1 MKSIILISI
10 YLGAFVMFYLLLSM
24 VGLFFHPYSVI
35 IQSSG
40 WFMGY
45 TLFIGWWMASFPARE
60 YYVHNEEYFDKV
72 F

>member
-10 YLGAFVMFYLLLSM
+10 YLTAFVLFYLLLSLI
-24 VGLFFHPYSVI
+24 GIFFNPYTVI
-35 IQSSG
+35 IQSSS
-40 WFMGY
+40 WFISY
-45 TLFIGWWMASFPARE
+45 SVFIGWWLASFPARE